1 MLPPSSIFT
10 TRHSQKTRNADDGE
24 KQEQNRDSATV
35 TGTRHR
41 QLLTTVPCTVYL
53 ENTEILLLV

>member
-10 TRHSQKTRNADDGE
+10 TRHYQKTRNADDGE
-24 KQEQNRDSATV
+24 TEEENRYSTTV
-35 TGTRHR
+35 TGTQHR

-53 ENTEILLLV
+53 ENTEILLMV